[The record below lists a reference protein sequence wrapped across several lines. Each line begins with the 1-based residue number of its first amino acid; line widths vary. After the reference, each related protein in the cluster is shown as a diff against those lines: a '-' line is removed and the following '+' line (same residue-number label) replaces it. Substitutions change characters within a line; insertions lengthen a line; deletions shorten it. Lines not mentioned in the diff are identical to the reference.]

1 MEQHFSFRE
10 RNLLTWIRKYLRF
23 QQLHQRLCES
33 CPLVYGFANVGRDG
47 RTSGGVA
54 GVIATV
60 FSQSSVEVPSPDCH
74 IWIKIYVV
82 LGTELSIRNLNLRV
96 GWWSHIQR
104 LHNWLIDHGG
114 IFLSIFQVQ
123 RDLIGFNSTLAS
135 AKSCWEQ
142 VNRGGHMCFVPFSR
156 GVSFLKQMELVAA
169 VTNSQVLD
177 IFAFMEAD
185 HISPETWQRW
195 RGSGGRIFAL
205 IDMPTQDTI
214 SYTAAMGAA
223 ERSRHFFKGPR
234 HWTKG
239 SHQLDQMREEPS
251 YCSKSGDEMLVVERP
266 TAGYVFFF
274 WWVGVAKRFF
284 TTTSGKVILNGVFV
298 SPWAGPSKSICFPSF
313 LLFAQG

>member
-1 MEQHFSFRE
+1 MEQHFFFRE
-10 RNLLTWIRKYLRF
+10 RHLLTWIRKYLRF

-74 IWIKIYVV
+74 IWIKIYFF
-82 LGTELSIRNLNLRV
+82 GGELSIRNLNLRV

-104 LHNWLIDHGG
+104 LHDWLIDHGG

-135 AKSCWEQ
+135 AKSCWQQ
-142 VNRGGHMCFVPFSR
+142 VNRWGTCGGQLPKTD
-156 GVSFLKQMELVAA
+156 GIGL
-169 VTNSQVLD
+169 TNSQVLD

-185 HISPETWQRW
+185 HISPETWQTWQRW
-195 RGSGGRIFAL
+195 RGSGGRIFAM

-223 ERSRHFFKGPR
+223 ERSRHFCKR
-234 HWTKG
+234 
-239 SHQLDQMREEPS
+239 
-251 YCSKSGDEMLVVERP
+251 SKTLNQRVTPTRSDEGR
-266 TAGYVFFF
+266 A
-274 WWVGVAKRFF
+274 
-284 TTTSGKVILNGVFV
+284 
-298 SPWAGPSKSICFPSF
+298 
-313 LLFAQG
+313 